1 MVATTGRSQSVADGR
16 FQSLTLI
23 GSGGMG
29 IVYAATDTLT
39 RRPVALKLARR
50 RPGSLKRSNDLLQ
63 REALAL
69 ALAGGRHVC
78 SLYDLAEHAG
88 QTCLVMERLIGESL
102 EARLLRGRLT
112 TLELLDLA
120 IQIASALKS
129 IHALGLVHQ
138 DIKPSNTFVTR
149 GGVVKILDFG
159 IATWA
164 GARSEGGTF
173 VGCAAHSPIM
183 GSPHYVSP
191 ERLLRAPADPRS
203 DLFSFGSVIYEMA
216 TGAQPFAAKTP
227 VDMVFNVLEA
237 RPVPLRTAAPD
248 RPAALER
255 ILHKLLARRPV
266 DRYQTA
272 GAVLRDLRRLRT
284 RLASGAAGR
293 RSLVA

>member
-1 MVATTGRSQSVADGR
+1 MIATTGRPQSVANGR
-16 FQSLTLI
+16 FQSLTPI

-50 RPGSLKRSNDLLQ
+50 RPGGLKRTNDLLQ

-78 SLYDLAEHAG
+78 SLYDLTEHAG
-88 QTCLVMERLIGESL
+88 QTCLVMERLVGESL

-129 IHALGLVHQ
+129 IHGLGLVHQ

-149 GGVVKILDFG
+149 KGVVKILDFG

-164 GARSEGGTF
+164 GARSEGGTL
-173 VGCAAHSPIM
+173 VGRTAHSPIM

-255 ILHKLLARRPV
+255 ILHKLLARRTV

-284 RLASGAAGR
+284 RLVSGAGR
-293 RSLVA
+293 QAA

>member
-102 EARLLRGRLT
+102 EARLLRGRL
-112 TLELLDLA
+112 A
-120 IQIASALKS
+120 P
-129 IHALGLVHQ
+129 
-138 DIKPSNTFVTR
+138 PSNCSIWPSRSRRRSSRFTR
-149 GGVVKILDFG
+149 
-159 IATWA
+159 WA
-164 GARSEGGTF
+164 WST
-173 VGCAAHSPIM
+173 
-183 GSPHYVSP
+183 
-191 ERLLRAPADPRS
+191 
-203 DLFSFGSVIYEMA
+203 
-216 TGAQPFAAKTP
+216 
-227 VDMVFNVLEA
+227 
-237 RPVPLRTAAPD
+237 RTSS
-248 RPAALER
+248 R
-255 ILHKLLARRPV
+255 
-266 DRYQTA
+266 
-272 GAVLRDLRRLRT
+272 RT
-284 RLASGAAGR
+284 RS
-293 RSLVA
+293 

>member
-173 VGCAAHSPIM
+173 VGRAARSPIM

-191 ERLLRAPADPRS
+191 ERLMRAPADPRS
-203 DLFSFGSVIYEMA
+203 DLFSFGIVLYEMA
-216 TGAQPFAAKTP
+216 TGTQPFAATAP
-227 VDMVFNVLEA
+227 VDMIFNVLEA
-237 RPVPLRTAAPD
+237 RPVPLGTAAPE

-255 ILHKLLARRPV
+255 ILHKLLARRTL

-272 GAVLRDLRRLRT
+272 GAVLGDLRRLRA
-284 RLASGAAGR
+284 RLVAGAGGR
-293 RSLVA
+293 RP